1 MAISCPYPGVEHKRP
16 ATRSPVRGLF
26 LAGDWTRTGIPF
38 SMESAVRSGWLAAEQ
53 VLAEIGRPRSLAL
66 KIKETE
72 GLSGL
77 MRRLTQTFKV

>member
-1 MAISCPYPGVEHKRP
+1 
-16 ATRSPVRGLF
+16 L

-53 VLAEIGRPRSLAL
+53 VLGDVGRPRKLAL

-72 GLSGL
+72 GLSGV
-77 MRRLTQTFKV
+77 MRRLNRQFKL